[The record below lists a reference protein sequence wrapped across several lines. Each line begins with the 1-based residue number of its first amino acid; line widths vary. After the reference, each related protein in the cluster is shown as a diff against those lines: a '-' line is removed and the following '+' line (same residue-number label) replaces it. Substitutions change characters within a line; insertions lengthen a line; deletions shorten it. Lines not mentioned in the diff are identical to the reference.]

1 MKLDIEKKADLIF
14 NNVITLK
21 IIESDVD
28 LTSIFNDEVKLP
40 FGILQKLALE
50 DKLNDTTKDMLLA
63 IFDGLIITN
72 QTFIDLYLSYENGS
86 QNIDTIITSTPIIE
100 VEVEKPIAIVKVVK
114 TKVESDK
121 VELPRRYGKEKIV
134 QDIKDQ
140 GGVATSVQRAMLKVN
155 DLKNIYV
162 NLSNRGIKAM
172 IGGDET
178 ILSDTDCRTI
188 TSAITILERK
198 LDEILKTK

>member
-1 MKLDIEKKADLIF
+1 
-14 NNVITLK
+14 
-21 IIESDVD
+21 
-28 LTSIFNDEVKLP
+28 
-40 FGILQKLALE
+40 
-50 DKLNDTTKDMLLA
+50 
-63 IFDGLIITN
+63 
-72 QTFIDLYLSYENGS
+72 
-86 QNIDTIITSTPIIE
+86 
-100 VEVEKPIAIVKVVK
+100 VEKPIAIVKVVK